1 MFCVQGASPRKL
13 LGVSDLKY
21 LESFENPY
29 VKITLQCKVCGKEQ
43 SLKHQHTWKR
53 HFLTHASDEEKP
65 FKCTLCPKSFIR
77 SSQLRNHEARQHS
90 IMQPVKKCEN
100 NEYRQQS
107 TIPLVNKRDGDD
119 EGNCLNPDIFTNRMQ
134 QVKTEFLGY

>member
-1 MFCVQGASPRKL
+1 MYVQGASQRKL

-53 HFLTHASDEEKP
+53 HFLTHAADEEKP

-90 IMQPVKKCEN
+90 TVQLVKKCEN
-100 NEYRQQS
+100 NKNRQQS
-107 TIPLVNKRDGDD
+107 TIQLVNKRDGD
-119 EGNCLNPDIFTNRMQ
+119 EGNCLNSDIFTNRMQ
-134 QVKTEFLGY
+134 QVKTEFHGY

>member
-1 MFCVQGASPRKL
+1 MYVQGASPRKS

-65 FKCTLCPKSFIR
+65 FKCTLCSKSFIR

-90 IMQPVKKCEN
+90 IMQPVNKKEN
-100 NEYRQQS
+100 REAFQQS
-107 TIPLVNKRDGDD
+107 TMEPVKNEKNGK
-119 EGNCLNPDIFTNRMQ
+119 ENHLNPDIFTNRMQ
-134 QVKTEFLGY
+134 EIKTEYIGY